1 MASPVEVSDTPAT
14 NSEESTSPTFFT
26 HTRGRTVSD
35 MMSGMAITR
44 SEHKAYQNFTDEQ
57 LEAHF
62 TRFKQYDLD
71 DSGFVTPENLADI
84 FKALDMPDVTQL
96 QCVNMIEEVAIL
108 VGHDNDGKLSFR
120 DYCMIITYEQEK
132 QATNDAADAAE
143 ELRDSLR
150 EEEPAEDGDV
160 LPPVLRMRGSSFAVL
175 DTIAI
180 SRIQRFEQTIQEEVK
195 KESADPM
202 QVIKQQRFANKL
214 AKFKS
219 IESGSATVTVAEI
232 SHKATLKSKLAAFEA
247 ANKKDPIHI
256 KRTWKNARAGTWHAK
271 TEIAGGPAPK
281 KTLADLP

>member
-1 MASPVEVSDTPAT
+1 VSDTPAT
-14 NSEESTSPTFFT
+14 NSEEPTSPTFFT

-35 MMSGMAITR
+35 MMSGMAIKR

-84 FKALDMPDVTQL
+84 FKALDMPDVTQV

-132 QATNDAADAAE
+132 QATNDAVDAAE

-150 EEEPAEDGDV
+150 EEEPDEDGDV

-195 KESADPM
+195 RENADPM
-202 QVIKQQRFANKL
+202 QVIQQQRFANKL

-219 IESGSATVTVAEI
+219 IESGGATVAAPNAEI

-247 ANKKDPIHI
+247 ANKKDPVAI
-256 KRTWKNARAGTWHAK
+256 KKTWKNTRPGTWK
-271 TEIAGGPAPK
+271 EKKEIAGGPAPK